1 MPIDNDVMH
10 QGKTIAQWEKDF
22 NGEFTKA
29 QLEKMIRGGC
39 DLQKLLVLGLDE
51 AEATPS
57 KKQAK
62 DIDDKQLFK
71 GEEFFFNEA
80 SAEDIDVALAES
92 ATDSIVT
99 TKDFVSQMKRNLA
112 NDTDKIMFRVN
123 KKPYEVFDMH
133 DKSGTFVIDLVPQV
147 ANSLNED
154 IIEDPDIDTAADLI
168 DTVNDAT
175 NGNVNSAIV
184 KIEDDTGREYNI
196 TSISGYKGNLY
207 IGIAMKNAIR
217 ESNSMYKNY
226 RDKVISFIEDGL
238 LSWEEVGN
246 ECLQRMSVDEIEDMV
261 KNCGWDDDHAS
272 SLHEGQKLND
282 VDESVKNG
290 DIMSVADLKR
300 IGEEKYPRNKDGWMY
315 DSIVGVI
322 NGKIVD
328 FAEVEHFKPDYPG
341 EGTFFL
347 LDGSSASRKEFEK
360 TRNAMAMNESEV
372 PNYVVKIDIDG
383 IAKGWTINAKNE
395 EDAKNKALA
404 QAKKRE
410 KDASNIKVIDVIQ
423 VEKLDMN
430 EGYNWRNGG
439 YGGTGRSYR
448 SFGELGAPRGKA
460 ISWFE
465 VAELDPKARGK
476 MKEWRVGPCNFPFK
490 DLLYPERKYKVG
502 TTVLRSKFLKA
513 GDESGVKY
521 IAIPSYLEAIWNND
535 EAAIELL
542 NSLGIPL
549 DLTFG
554 YNRGED
560 FSGTYTT

>member
-1 MPIDNDVMH
+1 MPDNQIMH

-22 NGEFTKA
+22 NGEFTQA
-29 QLEKMIRGGC
+29 QLERMIRGGC
-39 DLQKLLVLGLDE
+39 DLQKILMLGLDE
-51 AEATPS
+51 ADNS
-57 KKQAK
+57 NAK

-80 SAEDIDVALAES
+80 STEDIDAALAES
-92 ATDSIVT
+92 TDNIVT

-112 NDTDKIMFRVN
+112 NDSDKLMFRVD

-133 DKSGTFVIDLVPQV
+133 GKGGTFVVDLIPQV

-168 DTVNDAT
+168 DTINDAT

-184 KIEDDTGREYNI
+184 KIEDNTGREYNI

-207 IGIAMKNAIR
+207 VGIEMKNAIR
-217 ESNSMYKNY
+217 ESMKKPTYMPYKNY
-226 RDKVISFIEDGL
+226 RDKIISFIEDGL

-246 ECLQRMSVDEIEDMV
+246 ECLQRMSTDEIEAMV
-261 KNCGWDDDHAS
+261 RDRDWDDDRAS
-272 SLHEGQKLND
+272 SDKESANDITDEQWNEAFKWFEENGFKVHDSDEGGFTFKKPID
-282 VDESVKNG
+282 G
-290 DIMSVADLKR
+290 
-300 IGEEKYPRNKDGWMY
+300 KYFYSAKDGYNLYLKMK
-315 DSIVGVI
+315 D
-322 NGKIVD
+322 
-328 FAEVEHFKPDYPG
+328 
-341 EGTFFL
+341 
-347 LDGSSASRKEFEK
+347 EK
-360 TRNAMAMNESEV
+360 
-372 PNYVVKIDIDG
+372 
-383 IAKGWTINAKNE
+383 
-395 EDAKNKALA
+395 
-404 QAKKRE
+404 
-410 KDASNIKVIDVIQ
+410 
-423 VEKLDMN
+423 KLS

-476 MKEWRVGPCNFPFK
+476 MKEWRVGPSNFPFK

-521 IAIPSYLEAIWNND
+521 IAIPSYFSAITTND
-535 EAAIELL
+535 VNAINLL
-542 NSLGIPL
+542 KALNIPL

-554 YNRGED
+554 MNPNDDY
-560 FSGTYTT
+560 SSTYTI

>member
-1 MPIDNDVMH
+1 MPDNQIMH

-22 NGEFTKA
+22 NGEFTQA

-39 DLQKLLVLGLDE
+39 DLQKILMLGLDE
-51 AEATPS
+51 VDNS
-57 KKQAK
+57 NAK

-80 SAEDIDVALAES
+80 SAEDIDAALAES
-92 ATDSIVT
+92 TDNIVT

-112 NDTDKIMFRVN
+112 NDSDKIMFRVN
-123 KKPYEVFDMH
+123 KKPHEVFDMH
-133 DKSGTFVIDLVPQV
+133 GKGGTFVVDLIPQV

-168 DTVNDAT
+168 DTINDAT

-184 KIEDDTGREYNI
+184 KIEDNTGREYNI

-207 IGIAMKNAIR
+207 IGLEMKNAIR
-217 ESNSMYKNY
+217 ESAKMKESTNMPYKNY
-226 RDKVISFIEDGL
+226 YDKIISFIENGL

-246 ECLQRMSVDEIEDMV
+246 ECLQRMSDDEIKDMV
-261 KNCGWDDDHAS
+261 QECGWDDDHAS
-272 SLHEGQKLND
+272 SL
-282 VDESVKNG
+282 DESADDITDEQWNEAFKWFEENG
-290 DIMSVADLKR
+290 FKVHDSDEGGFTFKKPID
-300 IGEEKYPRNKDGWMY
+300 GKYFYSAKDGYNLYLKM
-315 DSIVGVI
+315 
-322 NGKIVD
+322 
-328 FAEVEHFKPDYPG
+328 
-341 EGTFFL
+341 
-347 LDGSSASRKEFEK
+347 
-360 TRNAMAMNESEV
+360 
-372 PNYVVKIDIDG
+372 
-383 IAKGWTINAKNE
+383 
-395 EDAKNKALA
+395 
-404 QAKKRE
+404 
-410 KDASNIKVIDVIQ
+410 KDEMELS
-423 VEKLDMN
+423 

-476 MKEWRVGPCNFPFK
+476 MKEWRVGPSNFPFK

-521 IAIPSYLEAIWNND
+521 IAVPSYLEAIWSND

-549 DLTFG
+549 DLSFG
-554 YNRGED
+554 YNKGED
-560 FSGTYTT
+560 FSGTYTV